1 MTLYWKMAD
10 NFAIRGTPT
19 PPPRCEV
26 FGDILKMMRI
36 SWEAFTERWCKC
48 AGRWPEHPVSARFQ
62 MRVKN
67 CAGRKLNVERC
78 WTNGNRR
85 VLFQPGIDSCHR
97 SMEVFMGLFAPAL
110 ISTICPCSDQ
120 SLALRYCGGSS
131 LRQKTDP
138 DLSNIGQKWWVH
150 YLAVESSFFD
160 WKMAS
165 FTIESSS
172 FVYKTDLYPIAYLHM
187 QKDRQRSHK
196 IAIDQ
201 GQSTRLIEKQKR
213 DSVCCF
219 CSTTFPLCLSLLW
232 HSAYGP
238 SLFVEI

>member
-1 MTLYWKMAD
+1 MCRPMTWASCKRSIPNASEKLRREKIKCWAVLNKWKQTRFVPA
-10 NFAIRGTPT
+10 RGSTT
-19 PPPRCEV
+19 CV
-26 FGDILKMMRI
+26 ASLGAGCDLK
-36 SWEAFTERWCKC
+36 
-48 AGRWPEHPVSARFQ
+48 
-62 MRVKN
+62 
-67 CAGRKLNVERC
+67 
-78 WTNGNRR
+78 
-85 VLFQPGIDSCHR
+85 PGIDSCHR